1 MPPIARKVARRRIR
15 VSLIVEAT
23 TSPSY
28 AISWPPMPPSSHE
41 LTVANLGTDID
52 IRLSS
57 DGRQA
62 DCRRP
67 DEASCRL
74 GGLVRD
80 APARRFP
87 CGQSTPGV
95 ASCPDARQES
105 ANTALTEPVSLNL

>member
-1 MPPIARKVARRRIR
+1 

-28 AISWPPMPPSSHE
+28 AISWPPMPLSSNE

-67 DEASCRL
+67 DEASCPL

-80 APARRFP
+80 APARR
-87 CGQSTPGV
+87 SL
-95 ASCPDARQES
+95 AARARQGS
-105 ANTALTEPVSLNL
+105 LAVLTHDRSQRTPP